1 MKIVLNGETKEVN
14 DGISLFALME
24 QEGVTGKVMAAAINM
39 QIVKKE
45 DWGTKSLEEGDKV
58 ELLQFVGGG

>member
-1 MKIVLNGETKEVN
+1 MILTINGK
-14 DGISLFALME
+14 E
-24 QEGVTGKVMAAAINM
+24 QEIQEGLNLEEIMLHLKMQDKVMAAAINM

-45 DWGTKSLEEGDKV
+45 QWNSLKPKNNDKL